1 MAGKEV
7 THMLTLVRQ
16 ELFKL
21 YKKKSTLILFGII
34 VLIMILIG
42 FSSKSNSDIFEPEQV
57 FTTAYSAFAY
67 IVFVMIVQAST
78 ILTME
83 FQYGTIKNLLY
94 RNYSRTQ
101 IIISKGLTLL
111 IYSLF
116 LYVSMVVISIIIKAI
131 MFPDLGF
138 LQEAAEGMNVIQ
150 VLLFNALGNFVG
162 LWLIISLVLLISCIF
177 RSTAVSIVIGIIFYF
192 AASVVSGILFLA
204 IDKWEWVKWNPV
216 NMLNLSN
223 QLMNSDVESMTQ
235 LSINQLFAGNIIYIA
250 IFLFLVYVV
259 FKRKN
264 I

>member
-1 MAGKEV
+1 
-7 THMLTLVRQ
+7 
-16 ELFKL
+16 
-21 YKKKSTLILFGII
+21 
-34 VLIMILIG
+34 MILIG

-138 LQEAAEGMNVIQ
+138 LQEA
-150 VLLFNALGNFVG
+150 
-162 LWLIISLVLLISCIF
+162 
-177 RSTAVSIVIGIIFYF
+177 
-192 AASVVSGILFLA
+192 
-204 IDKWEWVKWNPV
+204 
-216 NMLNLSN
+216 
-223 QLMNSDVESMTQ
+223 
-235 LSINQLFAGNIIYIA
+235 
-250 IFLFLVYVV
+250 
-259 FKRKN
+259 
-264 I
+264 